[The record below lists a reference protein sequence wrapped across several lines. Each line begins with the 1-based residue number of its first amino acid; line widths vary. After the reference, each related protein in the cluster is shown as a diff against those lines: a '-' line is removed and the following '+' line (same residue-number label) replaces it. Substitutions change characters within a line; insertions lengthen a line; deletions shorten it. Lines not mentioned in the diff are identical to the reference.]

1 MRRGWEQV
9 HKGFGNL
16 SSICSEFCRILV
28 VSSPRM
34 LHAAPQRPAGPSPT
48 TATPRQASALSSE
61 EPSLPSCV
69 TEREVG
75 MLHLAQAQELEA
87 QGTPQ
92 RPAGPSP
99 TTATPRKARAAPSEE
114 PSAAM
119 NREEW
124 LRLVGKAVI
133 AIEEGF
139 RDAPADA
146 RLSWRDIKGA
156 ERDSTAQSS
165 PLEMISPAFQTSS
178 GSECVPESSEE
189 VSSVVGRWLLHVAE
203 NVAPGR
209 ELAGCGA
216 AGCLHRGAEA
226 SGGGQG

>member
-16 SSICSEFCRILV
+16 SSTCSEFCRILV

-48 TATPRQASALSSE
+48 TTTPRQASALSSE

-92 RPAGPSP
+92 
-99 TTATPRKARAAPSEE
+99 
-114 PSAAM
+114 
-119 NREEW
+119 
-124 LRLVGKAVI
+124 
-133 AIEEGF
+133 
-139 RDAPADA
+139 
-146 RLSWRDIKGA
+146 
-156 ERDSTAQSS
+156 
-165 PLEMISPAFQTSS
+165 
-178 GSECVPESSEE
+178 
-189 VSSVVGRWLLHVAE
+189 
-203 NVAPGR
+203 
-209 ELAGCGA
+209 
-216 AGCLHRGAEA
+216 
-226 SGGGQG
+226 